1 MNSHWSCTVFEFE
14 PGKILS
20 KINHLFLTCCSH
32 LALIA
37 GACSLAKQDNPKPC
51 LTKGG
56 NKVDSI
62 KKCLAQG
69 CCFTI
74 DPQKSKV
81 QCFEQSGNSND
92 SGLSS
97 GVTTVRNFSLKF
109 PLKVTENWKVIIRL
123 LYSATKLFVKVF
135 ISKFNFGT
143 VSLVDKK

>member
-1 MNSHWSCTVFEFE
+1 MQVVLQFSFEFE
-14 PGKILS
+14 LGTHVLELVSISTVLS
-20 KINHLFLTCCSH
+20 KINHLFLTCCFN

-74 DPQKSKV
+74 DPQKTKV
-81 QCFEQSGNSND
+81 QCFEQSGNFN
-92 SGLSS
+92 
-97 GVTTVRNFSLKF
+97 NFIHSF
-109 PLKVTENWKVIIRL
+109 HSWVQ
-123 LYSATKLFVKVF
+123 
-135 ISKFNFGT
+135 
-143 VSLVDKK
+143 

>member
-1 MNSHWSCTVFEFE
+1 MRCTFILNSHVRCTVFEFE
-14 PGKILS
+14 PGKYVNDFVSVVHVLELVSISTVLS

-81 QCFEQSGNSND
+81 QCFEQSGNLND

-97 GVTTVRNFSLKF
+97 GVC
-109 PLKVTENWKVIIRL
+109 
-123 LYSATKLFVKVF
+123 
-135 ISKFNFGT
+135 
-143 VSLVDKK
+143 